1 MKKSPLLTA
10 LAVVAASAL
19 FFVLGGFVSLQSP
32 VPDTTIC
39 LQYGLLAFVAALFG
53 PVAGALTGL
62 IGHTLIDWQAGSGIY
77 WSWVIASGCFGVISG
92 LAAKK
97 LRLAEGVFSQNDM
110 LTFNFYQMLGHAAAW
125 GLIAPLL
132 DILLGET
139 RVRFAF
145 TQGLAAALANI
156 VTTAVLGT
164 LLCMAF
170 AAARP
175 RKKAA
180 AHPRQTPDAKP

>member
-1 MKKSPLLTA
+1 MKKTPLCTA
-10 LAVVAASAL
+10 AAVVVGAGL

-32 VPDTTIC
+32 VPGTTVC

-53 PVAGALTGL
+53 PVAGALTGM
-62 IGHTLIDWQAGSGIY
+62 IGHALIDWQAGEGIY
-77 WSWVIASGCFGVISG
+77 WSWVIASGCFGVVSG

-97 LRLAEGVFSQNDM
+97 MRLWDGVFGRDDM
-110 LTFNFYQMLGHAAAW
+110 LRFNAWQMIGHALSF
-125 GLIAPLL
+125 GLAAPLL
-132 DILLGET
+132 DILFGET

-145 TQGLAAALANI
+145 TQGLAACLSNI

-164 LLCMAF
+164 LLCLAF

-175 RKKAA
+175 RKPK
-180 AHPRQTPDAKP
+180 R

>member
-1 MKKSPLLTA
+1 MKKPPLLTA
-10 LAVVAASAL
+10 AAIVAGAAL
-19 FFVLGGFVSLQSP
+19 FFVLGGFVSLKSP

-39 LQYGLLAFVAALFG
+39 LQYGLLALVAALFG

-62 IGHTLIDWQAGSGIY
+62 IGHVLIDWQAGEGIC
-77 WSWVIASGCFGVISG
+77 WSWVLASGCFGVISG
-92 LAAKK
+92 LAARK
-97 LRLAEGVFSQNDM
+97 LHLWEGVFKQNDM
-110 LTFNFYQMLGHAAAW
+110 LVFNAWQMLGNALSW

-132 DILLGET
+132 DVLSGED

-145 TQGLAAALANI
+145 TQGLAAALTNM
-156 VTTAVLGT
+156 VTTAIFGT

-175 RKKAA
+175 RKPQK
-180 AHPRQTPDAKP
+180 